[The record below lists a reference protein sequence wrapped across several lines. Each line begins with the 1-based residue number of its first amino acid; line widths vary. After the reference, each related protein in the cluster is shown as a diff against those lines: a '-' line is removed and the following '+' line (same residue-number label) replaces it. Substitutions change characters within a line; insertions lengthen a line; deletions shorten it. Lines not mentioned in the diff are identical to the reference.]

1 MAALDPGQ
9 AAILSF
15 PLEPGQLG
23 QGGGEGGDG
32 QSGGTVRASTALS
45 ARALAEGRLSA
56 IIMMMMMMMMMIMV
70 IIEC

>member
-32 QSGGTVRASTALS
+32 ESGGTVWTNTALS
-45 ARALAEGRLSA
+45 ARALAEGGLSA
-56 IIMMMMMMMMMIMV
+56 MTMMMLVIMMMIMA
-70 IIEC
+70 IIRC